1 MTQGDFGV
9 QENFINKEKASEIK
23 ILALNSERES

>member
-9 QENFINKEKASEIK
+9 QENFINKEKASEIR
-23 ILALNSERES
+23 ILALNSEQEN